1 MDIRDTPQSII
12 PTPEISP
19 PPNDYVAI
27 RSLLAQLEIIS
38 LDFSVDPGKEIEP
51 FIPPALLEWQ
61 GMRSSSSALEPIG
74 PPPLEAGPS
83 SSSQHQHQHQQ
94 SLADF
99 LSAQGYDHGSNS
111 FIAPL
116 DIRIFNSRIK
126 ALMYDNLEIVGC
138 GTYSDVYIYR
148 AHHKL
153 DGSMVTLKKLRI
165 SGDADGVT
173 STAIREISM
182 LRELSKCNYIVK
194 LLDTMLEGHRIY
206 LVLEY
211 LDLDLAQYLQI
222 NGAPCGSIKIFMWQL
237 LKGLV
242 FAHERRVVHRDLKPH
257 NVLLER
263 HTGRLKIADLGLAR
277 TFTPPAKPYTHE
289 VVTLLYRPP
298 EILLGS
304 TCYSS
309 YVDMWSLGCIFAEM
323 ALGSPLFQGDS
334 EIGQLYQIF
343 KVLGTPDE
351 KSWPGVASLP
361 DWQPIFPKW
370 TVKPLLPAPDVVP
383 PPAAPPPAA
392 AAAAVILGVV
402 SPPLPPPPSSVPLVI
417 PVGEKGLD
425 LLNKLL
431 VYEPEKRITAR
442 KALDHAY
449 FDDIRQMAEVQ
460 FP

>member
-1 MDIRDTPQSII
+1 
-12 PTPEISP
+12 
-19 PPNDYVAI
+19 
-27 RSLLAQLEIIS
+27 
-38 LDFSVDPGKEIEP
+38 
-51 FIPPALLEWQ
+51 
-61 GMRSSSSALEPIG
+61 
-74 PPPLEAGPS
+74 
-83 SSSQHQHQHQQ
+83 
-94 SLADF
+94 
-99 LSAQGYDHGSNS
+99 
-111 FIAPL
+111 
-116 DIRIFNSRIK
+116 
-126 ALMYDNLEIVGC
+126 
-138 GTYSDVYIYR
+138 
-148 AHHKL
+148 
-153 DGSMVTLKKLRI
+153 MVTLKKLRI
-165 SGDADGVT
+165 SGDTDGVT
-173 STAIREISM
+173 STAIREMSM
-182 LRELSKCNYIVK
+182 LRELSTSNYIVR

-211 LDLDLAQYLQI
+211 LDLDLAQYLQM

-237 LKGLV
+237 LKGLA

-257 NVLLER
+257 NVLLDR

-304 TCYSS
+304 SRYSS

-343 KVLGTPDE
+343 KILGTPDE
-351 KSWPGVASLP
+351 TSWPGIASLP

-370 TVKPLLPAPDVVP
+370 AVKPLLPAPGAAVVP
-383 PPAAPPPAA
+383 V
-392 AAAAVILGVV
+392 AAVVEVEVGVP

-425 LLNKLL
+425 LLKKLL
-431 VYEPEKRITAR
+431 AYEPEKRITAR

>member
-1 MDIRDTPQSII
+1 MDTRGTHQPII
-12 PTPEISP
+12 PTPEISPPP

-27 RSLLAQLEIIS
+27 RSLLAQLEIVS

-51 FIPPALLEWQ
+51 FIPPALHEWQ
-61 GMRSSSSALEPIG
+61 GMRSSTSPVEPTVP

-83 SSSQHQHQHQQ
+83 SSHQHQQ

-99 LSAQGYDHGSNS
+99 LSAHGYDHGSNS

-126 ALMYDNLEIVGC
+126 ALLYDNLEIVGS
-138 GTYSDVYIYR
+138 GTYSDVYR

-165 SGDADGVT
+165 SGDANGVT
-173 STAIREISM
+173 STAIREMSM
-182 LRELSKCNYIVK
+182 LRELSTCNYIVR
-194 LLDTMLEGHRIY
+194 LLDTMHEGHRIY

-211 LDLDLAQYLQI
+211 LDLDLAQYLQM
-222 NGAPCGSIKIFMWQL
+222 NGSPCGSIKIFMWQL
-237 LKGLV
+237 LKGLA

-257 NVLLER
+257 NVLLDR

-304 TCYSS
+304 TRYSS

-343 KVLGTPDE
+343 NLLGTPDE
-351 KSWPGVASLP
+351 MSWPGVASLP

-370 TVKPLLPAPDVVP
+370 TAKPLLPGPDVVI
-383 PPAAPPPAA
+383 
-392 AAAAVILGVV
+392 AVVPEAVVGVDV
-402 SPPLPPPPSSVPLVI
+402 SPASVPRVI

-425 LLNKLL
+425 LLKKLL